1 MGAKI
6 VVLEEA
12 SRLDRQVF
20 EEVVIPLLGVKDTA
34 VLAISTPLDA
44 GNFYSQMLELK
55 QVDGVTPLFNV
66 LRINL
71 ICEECAKLDL
81 KDQIA
86 CPHKQH
92 EIPPWKSS
100 GRQQLVKTLLESN
113 PEMYKREQ
121 LGMVTTKNN
130 SAFPS
135 AGVQTFQQS
144 SLPLPDLERISHVFV
159 AIDPAGGGSSFAAI
173 TSAIVYNNR
182 TNVMVRRNIASLSA
196 PVRRILTCS

>member
-44 GNFYSQMLELK
+44 GNFYSQMLDLK
-55 QVDGVTPLFNV
+55 QADGVTPLFNV

-71 ICEECAKLDL
+71 ICEECSKLDL

-135 AGVQTFQQS
+135 SGVHTFQVS
-144 SLPLPDLERISHVFV
+144 SLTLPVTERVSHVFV

-173 TSAIVYNNR
+173 TTAIVIENR
-182 TNVMVRRNIASLSA
+182 SRVVVRHSTASRS
-196 PVRRILTCS
+196 RRPRRTR